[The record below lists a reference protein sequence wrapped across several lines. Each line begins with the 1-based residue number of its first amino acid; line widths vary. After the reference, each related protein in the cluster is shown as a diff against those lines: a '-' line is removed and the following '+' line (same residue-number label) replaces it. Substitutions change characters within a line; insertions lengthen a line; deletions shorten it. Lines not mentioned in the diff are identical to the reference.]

1 LYEAEFLLFHT
12 NIAGFISSHKVIP
25 VAEPETGHNYMTK
38 AEYSGRNK
46 DWSYEGKEKADFTK
60 AHASK

>member
-1 LYEAEFLLFHT
+1 
-12 NIAGFISSHKVIP
+12 VIP
-25 VAEPETGHNYMTK
+25 VVEPETGHNYIRK

-46 DWSYEGKEKADFTK
+46 DWNNQGKQKAGFTK

>member
-1 LYEAEFLLFHT
+1 M
-12 NIAGFISSHKVIP
+12 IP
-25 VAEPETGHNYMTK
+25 VAEPETGHNYIRK

-46 DWSYEGKEKADFTK
+46 NWSYEGKQKADFTK

>member
-1 LYEAEFLLFHT
+1 MIT
-12 NIAGFISSHKVIP
+12 VI
-25 VAEPETGHNYMTK
+25 EPEKIGHNYIRK

-46 DWSYEGKEKADFTK
+46 DWSYEGKYKAGFTK